1 MAVAEGV
8 DLLELG
14 EEGLYFDEPCLPEV
28 EALIARAA
36 RHYGETDAEH
46 CLLRAYFLA
55 PEQLSVLVAL
65 YRYYFYQH
73 RLEDALIVAERALD
87 VTAQRLHLVG
97 GWSSIGRVAL
107 GEAVM
112 CSIGLLRFH
121 LLALKGSAV
130 ILLRLGHLDQ
140 ARLRLAKIAEVD
152 ERDALGA
159 APLLAVIAA
168 RQEQSAAELGREAA
182 HAMTH

>member
-1 MAVAEGV
+1 MADGL
-8 DLLELG
+8 DPMELG
-14 EEGLYFDEPCLPEV
+14 EDGLYFDEPCAPEV
-28 EALIARAA
+28 EALIVQAA
-36 RHYGETDAEH
+36 QHYGQAAAEP

-55 PEQLSVLVAL
+55 PEQLSVLVGL

-73 RLEDALIVAERALD
+73 RMEDALIVAERVLD
-87 VTAQRLHLVG
+87 VTARRLHLVG

-112 CSIGLLRFH
+112 RSMGLLRFH

-130 ILLRLGHLDQ
+130 ILLRLDRLDE

-152 ERDALGA
+152 ARDTLGA
-159 APLLAVIAA
+159 MPLLAIIAA
-168 RQEQSAAELGREAA
+168 RQQETAEEISS
-182 HAMTH
+182 

>member
-1 MAVAEGV
+1 MADGF

-14 EEGLYFDEPCLPEV
+14 EGGLYFDEPCLPEV
-28 EALIARAA
+28 EALIAQAA
-36 RHYGETDAEH
+36 NHCGQEAAEP
-46 CLLRAYFLA
+46 CLLRACFLA

-73 RLEDALIVAERALD
+73 RLADALIVAERALD
-87 VTAQRLHLVG
+87 VTARRLQLVG

-112 CSIGLLRFH
+112 RSMGLLRFH

-130 ILLRLGHLDQ
+130 ILLRLERLDE

-152 ERDALGA
+152 ARDVLGV
-159 APLLAVIAA
+159 APLLALVVA
-168 RQEQSAAELGREAA
+168 RQEQVAEEVSP
-182 HAMTH
+182 

>member
-1 MAVAEGV
+1 MAEDL
-8 DLLELG
+8 DLLDLG
-14 EEGLYFDEPCLPEV
+14 EDGLYFDEPCLPEV
-28 EALIARAA
+28 EALIAQAA
-36 RHYGETDAEH
+36 HDYGHVTAEQY
-46 CLLRAYFLA
+46 LLRAYFLA

-87 VTAQRLHLVG
+87 VTARRLHLVG
-97 GWSSIGRVAL
+97 GWSSIGHVAL

-112 CSIGLLRFH
+112 RSMGLLRFH

-130 ILLRLGHLDQ
+130 ILLRLGRLDEAQ
-140 ARLRLAKIAEVD
+140 LRLAKIAEID
-152 ERDALGA
+152 ERDALGV

-168 RQEQSAAELGREAA
+168 RQARE
-182 HAMTH
+182 TEEISL

>member
-1 MAVAEGV
+1 MAEDL
-8 DLLELG
+8 DLLDLG
-14 EEGLYFDEPCLPEV
+14 DDGLYFDESCLPEV
-28 EALIARAA
+28 EALIAQAA
-36 RHYGETDAEH
+36 RDYGQAAAEPS
-46 CLLRAYFLA
+46 LLRAYFLA

-73 RLEDALIVAERALD
+73 RMEDALLVAERGLD
-87 VTAQRLHLVG
+87 VTAKRLHLVG

-112 CSIGLLRFH
+112 RSMGLLRFH

-130 ILLRLGHLDQ
+130 ILLRLGHLDE

-152 ERDALGA
+152 QRDALGVL
-159 APLLAVIAA
+159 PLLAVIDDQ
-168 RQEQSAAELGREAA
+168 RQSTASET
-182 HAMTH
+182 TH

>member
-1 MAVAEGV
+1 MAEGL

-14 EEGLYFDEPCLPEV
+14 EDGLYFDEPCAPQV
-28 EALIARAA
+28 EALIAQAA
-36 RHYGETDAEH
+36 HHYGHATAEQH
-46 CLLRAYFLA
+46 LLRAYFLA

-73 RLEDALIVAERALD
+73 RLEDALLVAERALD
-87 VTAQRLHLVG
+87 VTARRLHLVD

-112 CSIGLLRFH
+112 RSMGLLRFH

-130 ILLRLGHLDQ
+130 ILLRLGRLDE
-140 ARLRLAKIAEVD
+140 ARRRLAKIAEVD
-152 ERDALGA
+152 ERDTLGVT
-159 APLLAVIAA
+159 PLLAVIAT
-168 RQEQSAAELGREAA
+168 RQQEPAEDIS
-182 HAMTH
+182 H

>member
-1 MAVAEGV
+1 MAENF

-14 EEGLYFDEPCLPEV
+14 DEGLYFDEPGLPEV
-28 EALIARAA
+28 DALIAQAA
-36 RHYGETDAEH
+36 RDYGQAAAEPS
-46 CLLRAYFLA
+46 LLRAYFLA

-73 RLEDALIVAERALD
+73 RMEDALIVAERVLD
-87 VTAQRLHLVG
+87 VTAGRLHLVG

-112 CSIGLLRFH
+112 RSMGLLRFH

-130 ILLRLGHLDQ
+130 ILLRLERIDE
-140 ARLRLAKIAEVD
+140 ASARLAKIAEVD
-152 ERDALGA
+152 ARDTLGVM
-159 APLLAVIAA
+159 PLLAIIAE
-168 RQEQSAAELGREAA
+168 RQQGTAEEISF
-182 HAMTH
+182 